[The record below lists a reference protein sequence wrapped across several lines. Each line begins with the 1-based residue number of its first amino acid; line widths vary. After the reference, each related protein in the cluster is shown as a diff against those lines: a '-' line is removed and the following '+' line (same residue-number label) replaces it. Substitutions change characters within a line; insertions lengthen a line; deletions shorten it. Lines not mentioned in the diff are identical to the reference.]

1 MFIKQV
7 NLDGLLGKRV
17 RLNGHMFVIVGY
29 GIEHDEN
36 DYVVVYLQNEL
47 DAGQIILR
55 NLETVFLMAE
65 VKDEIS

>member
-65 VKDEIS
+65 VKD